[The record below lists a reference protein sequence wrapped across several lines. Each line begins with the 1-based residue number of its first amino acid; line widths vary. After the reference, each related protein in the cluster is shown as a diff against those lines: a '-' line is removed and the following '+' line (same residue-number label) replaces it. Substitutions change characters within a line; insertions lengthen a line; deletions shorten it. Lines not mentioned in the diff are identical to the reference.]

1 MLGYLRQ
8 VGICNS
14 VLERIRQ
21 SLEKSG
27 DWHMKLKMS
36 SIPATESIL
45 RAVSV
50 RADLNTEEKLMEFI
64 TEYVLESLRLTT
76 IQREQLKGNPEP
88 EGQEMQVRCAS
99 LPE

>member
-8 VGICNS
+8 VGICKS

-36 SIPATESIL
+36 NIPAPESIL

-50 RADLNTEEKLMEFI
+50 KPGLGTEEKLRDFM
-64 TEYVLESLRLTT
+64 TEYVMDSLHLTP
-76 IQREQLKGNPEP
+76 IQREELLGDPDSERQETQICCVSTPE
-88 EGQEMQVRCAS
+88 
-99 LPE
+99 